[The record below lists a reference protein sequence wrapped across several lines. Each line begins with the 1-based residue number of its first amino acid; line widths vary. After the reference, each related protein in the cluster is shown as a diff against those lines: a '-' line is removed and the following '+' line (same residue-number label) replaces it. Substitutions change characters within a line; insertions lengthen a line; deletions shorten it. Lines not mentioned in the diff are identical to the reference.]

1 MICPNKICLAEIPDD
16 SLYCDQC
23 RMQILRCS
31 KCGAPGISKF
41 CVKCGGAMVFKES
54 LPGTEETPARAA
66 PVQAAEPQ
74 QKIPEMPA
82 DKAPPQSPPPE
93 PSPTQTVGGR
103 SFGTA
108 VDRSQNTASAAT
120 VIMPSINAKK
130 LLLCHPDGW
139 NMEIASG
146 DILGRTN
153 GNHVDRLGAIPVI
166 SGTHA
171 KITCENDRWFITDL
185 KSTNKTYVGSSQ
197 LQPDVPVQIKS
208 NDVIQLANVKFIVR
222 EQ

>member
-1 MICPNKICLAEIPDD
+1 MICPNKMCLAEIHDD

-23 RMQILRCS
+23 RIQILRCS
-31 KCGAPGISKF
+31 KCGTPGVSKF
-41 CVKCGGAMVFKES
+41 CVKCGGAMVFKELS
-54 LPGTEETPARAA
+54 PGAEETP
-66 PVQAAEPQ
+66 V
-74 QKIPEMPA
+74 PA
-82 DKAPPQSPPPE
+82 
-93 PSPTQTVGGR
+93 
-103 SFGTA
+103 
-108 VDRSQNTASAAT
+108 AAT
-120 VIMPSINAKK
+120 IIMPSINAKK

-139 NMEIASG
+139 NMEVSGG

-153 GNHVDRLGAIPVI
+153 GNHVDRLGAITVI

-185 KSTNKTYVGSSQ
+185 KSTNKTYVGSEQ
-197 LQPDVPVQIKS
+197 LQPDVSVAIKN